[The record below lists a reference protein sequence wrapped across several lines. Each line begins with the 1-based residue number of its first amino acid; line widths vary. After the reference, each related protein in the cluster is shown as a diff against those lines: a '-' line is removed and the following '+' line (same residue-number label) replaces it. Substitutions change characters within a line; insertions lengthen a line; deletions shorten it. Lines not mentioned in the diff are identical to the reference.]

1 MIQTSFFKEPTEK
14 NKPEEIIQIEPSG
27 LQPRKVEELLPKQD
41 IPPDT
46 YIIYPN
52 GGYHPFYGV
61 PNTFPRYQL
70 PIWPRVVRIKYSE
83 YWSSKEKLDNM
94 RRSSL
99 RKHQTIE
106 QLNACL
112 TKDYY
117 NINLKT
123 NSYYIGNEYTRIKK
137 NGDHIKYKR
146 RGTVNQSFHRLIALA
161 FIPNPENKPF
171 VLHINDDSTNF
182 LIENLKWGTPAENAK
197 GVIYRRPDTME
208 QKYLSM
214 VNKGVIKG

>member
-70 PIWPRVVRIKYSE
+70 PIWPRIVRIKFSE
-83 YWSSKEKLDNM
+83 RY
-94 RRSSL
+94 RSQEEVDRVRSNSQ
-99 RKHQTIE
+99 REHQTIE
-106 QLNACL
+106 QLNPYL
-112 TKDYY
+112 Q
-117 NINLKT
+117 
-123 NSYYIGNEYTRIKK
+123 GNYFHLMLNKNTYYTRLRHTRLKK
-137 NGDHIKYKR
+137 NGEPVRSRTPASKKAQI
-146 RGTVNQSFHRLIALA
+146 HRLVALA
-161 FIPNPENKPF
+161 FIPNPENHPF
-171 VLHINDDSTNF
+171 VLHDNDDSTNY
-182 LIENLKWGTPAENAK
+182 LIENLIWGTPGQNLK
-197 GVIYRRPDTME
+197 GSMRRRPDTME
-208 QKYLSM
+208 HKYLDL
-214 VNKGVIKG
+214 VNKGIIKG